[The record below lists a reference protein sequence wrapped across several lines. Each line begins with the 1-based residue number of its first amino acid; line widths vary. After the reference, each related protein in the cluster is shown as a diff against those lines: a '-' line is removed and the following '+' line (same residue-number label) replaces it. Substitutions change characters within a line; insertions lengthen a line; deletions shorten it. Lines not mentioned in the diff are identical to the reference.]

1 MYEKSLEMS
10 HFLVFPYPEEPGL
23 ASSWAARVARDRNDE
38 NGPTE
43 VIGCILVGSREA
55 KRKSKI
61 SYFKR
66 IRRLKC

>member
-23 ASSWAARVARDRNDE
+23 VSSWAARVARDRNDE

-43 VIGCILVGSREA
+43 VIGCILLVSREA
-55 KRKSKI
+55 RRKS
-61 SYFKR
+61 
-66 IRRLKC
+66 